1 MSEDTA
7 DLTITMKAGTG
18 FDAPWIVV
26 RGDNPEE
33 IVFKLNSLDAVIA
46 ATIDT
51 ANKLKAANV
60 VAPIV
65 AQGSVAQATVVP
77 EAPAAPNGWGSS
89 PAAVPAQQPVQNTP
103 PPQSNVRYH
112 PEGKLCASCNAGV
125 IFKEITSKKSGKTF
139 QLWTCPNQRST
150 GDGHFSEFAN

>member
-26 RGDNPEE
+26 RGDSPADIN
-33 IVFKLNSLDAVIA
+33 FKLVNLDETIA
-46 ATIDT
+46 LTIDV
-51 ANKLKAANV
+51 ANKFKAVNNASS
-60 VAPIV
+60 IV
-65 AQGSVAQATVVP
+65 AQGSVAQATVAP

-125 IFKEITSKKSGKTF
+125 IFKEITSKAGKTF
-139 QLWTCPNQRST
+139 QLWTCPNQRT
-150 GDGHFSEFAN
+150 KGDGHFSEFAN

>member
-26 RGDNPEE
+26 RGDSPADIN
-33 IVFKLNSLDAVIA
+33 FKLVNLDETIA
-46 ATIDT
+46 LTIDV
-51 ANKLKAANV
+51 ANKFKAVNNASS
-60 VAPIV
+60 IV
-65 AQGSVAQATVVP
+65 AQGSVAQATVAP

-150 GDGHFSEFAN
+150 GDGHYSEFAN